1 MRTKLRLLF
10 FEGKTRIR
18 KGMVQSDVK
27 LNGKTTLI
35 TGCNTGIGY
44 ETALDFSSR
53 GARVIMACR
62 NLEKAEEA
70 KTKVNHEFFCALYR

>member
-1 MRTKLRLLF
+1 
-10 FEGKTRIR
+10 
-18 KGMVQSDVK
+18 MVQSDVK

-44 ETALDFSSR
+44 ETAMDFARR

-70 KTKVNHEFFCALYR
+70 KTKVYHEYFNALYR

>member
-1 MRTKLRLLF
+1 
-10 FEGKTRIR
+10 
-18 KGMVQSDVK
+18 MVQSDVK

-44 ETALDFSSR
+44 ETALDFARR

-62 NLEKAEEA
+62 NLERAEDAKA
-70 KTKVNHEFFCALYR
+70 KVNHNFTFFVILP